1 MIVDRL
7 FYILRATAPL
17 FIVVLLASC
26 GGTNQASVAPAGS
39 HALTAAI
46 TANLSPLD
54 PDTYYEAQGLPITQD
69 TYQTLV
75 TYAPNSPKIVPL
87 LATSWSESPDGLTY
101 TFQLRQGVRF
111 SDGTPFNA
119 AAAKSSFE
127 RRTALKGGPSYQTA
141 EIKSYSTP
149 GPYTLVIHMK
159 QPVAPFLDYLA
170 SPYGPMMSSPT
181 GEKLHQVKGDLGSHW
196 LATHSDGTGPY
207 VLSSVRPGVVYTMT
221 ANPYYW
227 GPKPYYTT
235 VNFDVV
241 PNPEQEVLEVQRG
254 QLNLMFGSE
263 ATTRDL
269 NQLATMPN
277 LKVVNFPA
285 LLKWEVWINPASPVF
300 GAPAMRAALR
310 AGLNNTT
317 LTQSV
322 WGKWATPST
331 NVYPPG
337 MLPNGAAPDTPA
349 YDPTK
354 LKVALAPYKGKSV
367 VIGWYNA
374 SNTDQT
380 LADLIQVELQA
391 DGVNATL
398 REYPPSVLFAL
409 PTTAAQRPDIL
420 VTTFNPDAAAPDTF
434 ARIYWYK
441 NAPVNLLGCHSPTG
455 DAALDAA
462 LTKPNSAAAQPEEVA
477 AAVAYRDSNCWLNIA
492 DIPDPL
498 VIDKNITGFRH
509 ELPWVLST
517 DFATMHPG
525 GTS

>member
-1 MIVDRL
+1 VHRP
-7 FYILRATAPL
+7 YSRAATAL
-17 FIVVLLASC
+17 VMVVLFVGLVGGGGNSLAATS
-26 GGTNQASVAPAGS
+26 GS
-39 HALTAAI
+39 RVITTAI
-46 TANLSPLD
+46 TGDLSPLD

-75 TYAPNSPKIVPL
+75 TYAPNSRKIVPL
-87 LATSWSESPDGLTY
+87 LATSWSESTDGLTY
-101 TFQLRQGVRF
+101 TFHLRRGVRF

-119 AAAKSSFE
+119 VAAESSLK

-141 EIKSYSTP
+141 EIKSYATP

-181 GEKLHQVKGDLGSHW
+181 AEKSHEVNGDQGSHW
-196 LATHSDGTGPY
+196 LATHSAGTGPY
-207 VLSSVRPGVVYTMT
+207 ALTQVRRGVVYTMT
-221 ANPYYW
+221 ANPYHW
-227 GPKPYYTT
+227 GKKPYYTT
-235 VNFDVV
+235 VNFAVV
-241 PNPEQEVLEVQRG
+241 PNPEQEVLEMERG
-254 QLNLMFGSE
+254 QLNAMFGSE

-269 NQLATMPN
+269 NQLAKSPN

-310 AGLNNTT
+310 AGLNNVN
-317 LTQSV
+317 LTRAV

-331 NVYPPG
+331 NVYPNG
-337 MLPNGAAPDTPA
+337 MLPNGAAPDKPA
-349 YDPTK
+349 YNPAK
-354 LKVALAPYKGKSV
+354 LKAALAPYKGKSV

-374 SNTDQT
+374 SSTDKT
-380 LADLIQVELQA
+380 LADLIQVELQG

-398 REYPPSVLFAL
+398 REYSPAVLFSL
-409 PTTAAQRPDIL
+409 PTTPAQRPDIL
-420 VTTFNPDAAAPDTF
+420 VLTFNPDAVAPDTF

-441 NAPVNLLGCHSPTG
+441 KAPVNLLGCTSPAG
-455 DAALDAA
+455 DGALDKA
-462 LTKPNSAAAQPEEVA
+462 LTKPNSAAAQPLEVKA
-477 AAVAYRDSNCWLNIA
+477 ALAYRDSNCWLNVA

-498 VIDKNITGFRH
+498 VIDKNISGFRH

-525 GTS
+525 SG